1 MPPKTKKPGRIKRF
15 RLEFKTQL
23 KIALMAA
30 FGFLIA
36 LSWRDFITEAVSY
49 LITYLKL
56 SGDLYVYKL
65 ISAII
70 ITIIAVI
77 GILILSKFNSED
89 KK

>member
-1 MPPKTKKPGRIKRF
+1 MVKIKKQGRVRRF

-36 LSWRDFITEAVSY
+36 LSWRDFLSEAVNH
-49 LITYLKL
+49 LITSLGL
-56 SGDLYVYKL
+56 SGDLYLYKL

-70 ITIIAVI
+70 ITAIAVI
-77 GILILSKFNSED
+77 GILIISKFSSED
-89 KK
+89 K